1 MPSPSRIHCWE
12 LPPECGLD
20 ESQDRLVPSWA
31 AVRDLLTEL
40 LADTWHNEAGVLA
53 DVDPECLHH
62 YRVNLRRARALVSQ
76 TGSVIGKRTA
86 DRLADQLRAIARAT
100 GPLRDLDVQL
110 ANRAWYESLVPDHDV
125 PQLAGFMAD
134 LEDRRRRAL
143 RALRRYLRSQAHRR
157 HREHLAELLAGI
169 AARKRPEPLARL
181 FAGCVR
187 RRFRRLAKH
196 VRQLGDQPTDAS
208 LHRLRIDAKKLR
220 YPFESARG
228 IFSPEWIANWVPELK
243 RVQDALGAAHDLVVC
258 LGWVNGYIAAVAAS
272 AEPEPTAALELLA
285 AALRDQ
291 LTVARETARQ
301 QVGDFVAQH
310 SDEELRIGGKRKP

>member
-1 MPSPSRIHCWE
+1 MPSPSRILCWE

-20 ESQDRLVPSWA
+20 ELQHRLAPAWA

-40 LADTWHNEAGVLA
+40 LANAWCHEAGVLA

-76 TGSVIGKRTA
+76 TGSVIGKHTA
-86 DRLADQLRAIARAT
+86 RRLADQLRAITQPTAA
-100 GPLRDLDVQL
+100 LRDLDVQL
-110 ANRAWYESLVPDHDV
+110 ANRAWYESLVPADQV

-134 LEDRRRRAL
+134 LEHRRRRAL
-143 RALRRYLRSQAHRR
+143 RALRRHLRSRTHQQ
-157 HREHLAELLAGI
+157 HRENVAELLAGI
-169 AARKRPEPLARL
+169 TARQRPQPLAKL
-181 FAGCVR
+181 LATCVR

-196 VRQLGDQPTDAS
+196 VRQLGDQPTDTS

-220 YPFESARG
+220 YPFESALG
-228 IFSPEWIANWVPELK
+228 ILPAELIANWVPELK
-243 RVQDALGAAHDLVVC
+243 HVQDALGSAHDLVIC
-258 LGWVNGYIAAVAAS
+258 LGWVNGHIATVATAG
-272 AEPEPTAALELLA
+272 EPEPTAALELLA

-291 LTVARETARQ
+291 LGTARETARQ

-310 SDEELRIGGKRKP
+310 NDDELRIAGKGKP